1 MNQFKRILVCIDL
14 SEYSKENIAY
24 AVEFTGTSDAEI
36 LLYNVIN
43 QRDVDAVEKVEK
55 MFPDNINIDNN
66 HRVNV
71 KRYVENVT
79 AERYKEM
86 KNLVETHFPDIKNS
100 FSYLVGV
107 GYPFE
112 EILNTVVQK
121 KVDIVF
127 IGTKGRGNLSRTLLG
142 SNAEKVFRHSPV
154 PVVSIRNRN
163 RSSWGRESRR
173 LNDEEN

>member
-1 MNQFKRILVCIDL
+1 MNQFKKIMVCVDL
-14 SEYSKENIAY
+14 SDYSKENISY
-24 AVEFTGTSDAEI
+24 ALEFAGQSNVEI

-43 QRDVDAVEKVEK
+43 QRDVDAVEKVER
-55 MFPDNINIDNN
+55 MFPDKINIDNKY
-66 HRVNV
+66 RVNA
-71 KRYVENVT
+71 KRYVEEVT

-86 KNLVETHFPDIKNS
+86 KNLVETHFNDMKDS

-112 EILNTVVQK
+112 EILKTVEQK
-121 KVDIVF
+121 EIALVF
-127 IGTKGRGNLSRTLLG
+127 IGTKGRGNLARTLLG

-163 RSSWGRESRR
+163 RSAWGRKQEVA
-173 LNDEEN
+173 